1 MQMFPS
7 AAEGAQMTFRSLAS
21 SQASSTPEL
30 TVTRESTA
38 TAFNELHARKE
49 GVRVAR
55 RGA

>member
-7 AAEGAQMTFRSLAS
+7 AAGGAQMTFRSLVS

-30 TVTRESTA
+30 TVTREST
-38 TAFNELHARKE
+38 TTTFNELHARKE
-49 GVRVAR
+49 GFRVAR